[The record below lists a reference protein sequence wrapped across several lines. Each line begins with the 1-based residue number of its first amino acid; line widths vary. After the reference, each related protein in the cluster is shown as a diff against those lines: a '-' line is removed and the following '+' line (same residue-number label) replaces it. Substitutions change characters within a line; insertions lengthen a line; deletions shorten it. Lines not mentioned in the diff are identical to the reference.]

1 MSTIRETVKRN
12 MGRGKQWEFT
22 ERRKRRQDSV
32 EHDGEDA
39 AETEMV
45 PMMMVKTQMATEHE
59 P

>member
-1 MSTIRETVKRN
+1 MKRN

-22 ERRKRRQDSV
+22 GRRKRRQDSV

-39 AETEMV
+39 AETEMM